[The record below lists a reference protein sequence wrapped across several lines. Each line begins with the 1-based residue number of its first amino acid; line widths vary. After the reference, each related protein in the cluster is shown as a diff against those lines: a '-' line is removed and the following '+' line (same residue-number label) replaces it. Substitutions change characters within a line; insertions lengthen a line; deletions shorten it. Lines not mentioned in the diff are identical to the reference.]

1 MNDVLGVAG
10 SLDAMMQRA
19 VEDPSSIDDRALG
32 EWMGEASSLLE
43 KPIDKLLARE
53 IRRGMRTVR
62 KLAAYWSQRGSE
74 TLVDWRNG
82 VDEALGSRGFQ
93 PQLDFLR
100 RSLELWPEP
109 ETFEEVKRLHR
120 TVHFDRWM
128 EGVTFEE
135 WYPG

>member
-1 MNDVLGVAG
+1 
-10 SLDAMMQRA
+10 MMQRA

-32 EWMGEASSLLE
+32 EWMSEASSLLE

-62 KLAAYWSQRGSE
+62 KLAAYWSERDPG

-109 ETFEEVKRLHR
+109 ATFEEVKRLHR

>member
-1 MNDVLGVAG
+1 MNDALGVVG

-32 EWMGEASSLLE
+32 EWMSEASSLLE

-62 KLAAYWSQRGSE
+62 KLAAYWSERDPG

-109 ETFEEVKRLHR
+109 DTFEEVKRLHR